1 MKNLKIAAIALL
13 ATASITAQDIEND
26 KVPTSLNSSFQ
37 KAYPNASDIEW
48 EKDGVNFK
56 VEFDQDNMENEI
68 WYSNTGEILKTEKEV
83 TLEDLPSAVISTIK
97 NKYPKYDIDEV
108 ELIEAKGNKTY
119 EVELEKWF
127 SEDVKLLIAEDGSI
141 L

>member
-13 ATASITAQDIEND
+13 ATATVSAQDIAND

-37 KAYPNASDIEW
+37 KAFPNASDIEW

-68 WYSNTGEILKTEKEV
+68 WYSNNGEILKTEKEL
-83 TLEDLPSAVISTIK
+83 TLKDLPSAVIATIK
-97 NKYPKYDIDEV
+97 SKYPKYDIDEV
-108 ELIEAKGNKTY
+108 ELSEAKGKKTY

-127 SEDVKLLIAEDGSI
+127 SEDVKLMIAEDGSI

>member
-26 KVPTSLNSSFQ
+26 KVPTSLNTSFQ

-108 ELIEAKGNKTY
+108 ELIEAKGKKTY